1 MIMKFVII
9 YKMSKISY
17 RFQINNKYNFKSN
30 ELLITVIDY
39 QDCAQLVRPGVTQ
52 LFKLHLENNYFRFSI
67 CLLTNTI
74 TFRLLAETKFINN
87 QKRWMDRTNNQLF
100 V

>member
-1 MIMKFVII
+1 
-9 YKMSKISY
+9 MSKISY

-74 TFRLLAETKFINN
+74 IFRLLVETITFRLLAETKFINN